1 MPKQVYTWTKVRP
14 GDIIS
19 FRYNQ
24 TLQTLLV
31 LNPMLPFTKKDGG
44 KSIHLVGL
52 KLEEKGTVRTIRNQ
66 PALVRILETIGEI
79 KLVEGN
85 DDIFRIDIPD
95 VLPRLGV
102 RKDVYLKI
110 ERFLTQNAVYRTYN
124 YNEARKSQVFL
135 EPIELPRNVVK
146 KLLEDR
152 NKSVEKLIE
161 DEDLNED

>member
-1 MPKQVYTWTKVRP
+1 
-14 GDIIS
+14 
-19 FRYNQ
+19 
-24 TLQTLLV
+24 
-31 LNPMLPFTKKDGG
+31 MLPFTKKDGG
-44 KSIHLVGL
+44 KSLHLIGL

-66 PALVRILETIGEI
+66 PALVRILETVGEI

-85 DDIFRIDIPD
+85 DDIFRIDIPN
-95 VLPRLGV
+95 VSPRLGV

-110 ERFLTQNAVYRTYN
+110 ERFLKQNAVYRTYN

-152 NKSVEKLIE
+152 NKSVEKLKE

>member
-1 MPKQVYTWTKVRP
+1 
-14 GDIIS
+14 
-19 FRYNQ
+19 
-24 TLQTLLV
+24 
-31 LNPMLPFTKKDGG
+31 MLPFTKKDGG
-44 KSIHLVGL
+44 KSLHLIGL
-52 KLEEKGTVRTIRNQ
+52 KLEEKGTIRTIRNQ
-66 PALVRILETIGEI
+66 PALVRILETVGEI

-85 DDIFRIDIPD
+85 DDIFRIDIPN
-95 VLPRLGV
+95 VSPRLGV

-110 ERFLTQNAVYRTYN
+110 ERFLKQNAVYRTYN

>member
-1 MPKQVYTWTKVRP
+1 MPKKVYTWTKVKP

-44 KSIHLVGL
+44 KSLHLIGL
-52 KLEEKGTVRTIRNQ
+52 KLEEKGTIRTIRNQ
-66 PALVRILETIGEI
+66 PALVRILETVGEI

-85 DDIFRIDIPD
+85 DDIFRIDIPN
-95 VLPRLGV
+95 VSPRLGV

-110 ERFLTQNAVYRTYN
+110 ERFLKQNAVYRTYN

-152 NKSVEKLIE
+152 NKSVEKLKE

>member
-44 KSIHLVGL
+44 KSLHLIGL
-52 KLEEKGTVRTIRNQ
+52 KLEEKGTIRTIRNQ
-66 PALVRILETIGEI
+66 PALVRILETVGEI

-85 DDIFRIDIPD
+85 DDIFRIDIPN
-95 VLPRLGV
+95 VSPRLGV

-110 ERFLTQNAVYRTYN
+110 ERFLKQNAVYRTYN

-135 EPIELPRNVVK
+135 EPIELPQNVVK
-146 KLLEDR
+146 KLLED
-152 NKSVEKLIE
+152 KKAAEELTE
-161 DEDLNED
+161 DEESSEN